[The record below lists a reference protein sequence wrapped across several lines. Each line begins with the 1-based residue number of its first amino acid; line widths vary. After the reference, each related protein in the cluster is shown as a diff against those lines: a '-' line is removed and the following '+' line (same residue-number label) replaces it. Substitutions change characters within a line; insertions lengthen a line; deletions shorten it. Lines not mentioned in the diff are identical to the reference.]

1 MTRVR
6 FATASNIRSPSII
19 GCNTGRSKTLMLQ
32 AKVKSSRGHLCPVAV
47 GVSRDQHLI
56 AFSDGVFVQGRSETF
71 GVLHP

>member
-1 MTRVR
+1 
-6 FATASNIRSPSII
+6 
-19 GCNTGRSKTLMLQ
+19 MLQ